1 METAFVENKRTFKFP
16 LLFSQFHLQFTQ
28 NANRFTHVEQGL
40 KKKGFAYLLVC
51 KALLL
56 TPAIF
61 RKIIQ
66 GRTDLE
72 QQER

>member
-1 METAFVENKRTFKFP
+1 MKDKITAVRLFYHIAHKNARTK
-16 LLFSQFHLQFTQ
+16 QQ

-40 KKKGFAYLLVC
+40 KKKGFANLLVC

-56 TPAIF
+56 TPAFF